1 MSEAAAH
8 LDEVYEL
15 ARKGCN
21 KETVDSLILR
31 LHALAFE
38 AGHDTSLTAT
48 YDTSLTA
55 TYDML
60 PKKDRDR
67 LFSEEQRDRM
77 LEVLTLNE
85 VTLINNRYREAIE
98 QLDRQT
104 GYSNDARN
112 NATRRGRFILK
123 VLDGLRSLQ
132 CLVADTEIVVT
143 RLEQEIE
150 SLELALAYDQEREC
164 Y

>member
-8 LDEVYEL
+8 LDEVYEN
-15 ARKGCN
+15 ARKNCN
-21 KETVDSLILR
+21 KETVDSLIAR

-38 AGHDTSLTAT
+38 AEHDTSLTSKH
-48 YDTSLTA
+48 SLFPDQT
-55 TYDML
+55 T
-60 PKKDRDR
+60 DR
-67 LFSEEQRDRM
+67 LFTEEQRDRM

-85 VTLINNRYREAIE
+85 VTLINNRYREVTNALALRTE
-98 QLDRQT
+98 QA
-104 GYSNDARN
+104 NDVRV
-112 NATRRGRFILK
+112 NANKRAGFIGK
-123 VLDGLRSLQ
+123 VLDGLRWLQ

>member
-1 MSEAAAH
+1 MSEATAH
-8 LDEVYEL
+8 LDEVYEN
-15 ARKGCN
+15 ARKDCN
-21 KETVDSLILR
+21 KETVDSLIAQ

-38 AGHDTSLTAT
+38 AEHDTSLTST
-48 YDTSLTA
+48 YSLFS
-55 TYDML
+55 
-60 PKKDRDR
+60 KKDRNR

-98 QLDRQT
+98 HLDRQT
-104 GYSNDARN
+104 EYSNDARN

-123 VLDGLRSLQ
+123 VLDALTLVQ
-132 CLVADTEIVVT
+132 QLVADTEIVVT

>member
-15 ARKGCN
+15 ARKDCN
-21 KETVDSLILR
+21 KETVDSLIAR

-38 AGHDTSLTAT
+38 AE
-48 YDTSLTA
+48 YDTSLTSKYA
-55 TYDML
+55 L
-60 PKKDRDR
+60 FPKKDRDR

-77 LEVLTLNE
+77 LEVLTRNE

-98 QLDRQT
+98 HLDRQT
-104 GYSNDARN
+104 GYSNDARIDAN
-112 NATRRGRFILK
+112 RRAGFINR
-123 VLDGLRSLQ
+123 VRSALFSMQ
-132 CLVADTEIVVT
+132 QLVANAERVIA

>member
-8 LDEVYEL
+8 LDEVYEN
-15 ARKGCN
+15 ARKDCN
-21 KETVDSLILR
+21 KETVDSLIAR

-38 AGHDTSLTAT
+38 AAHDTSLT
-48 YDTSLTA
+48 SMCPLS
-55 TYDML
+55 

-85 VTLINNRYREAIE
+85 VTRINNRYREAIE
-98 QLDRQT
+98 HLDTQIA
-104 GYSNDARN
+104 YSNGVSN
-112 NATRRGRFILK
+112 NANRRAGFILK

-132 CLVADTEIVVT
+132 CLVADAEIVVT

>member
-38 AGHDTSLTAT
+38 AENDTSLTDT
-48 YDTSLTA
+48 YSLFH
-55 TYDML
+55 
-60 PKKDRDR
+60 KKDRDR
-67 LFSEEQRDRM
+67 LFSEEQRERM
-77 LEVLTLNE
+77 LKVLSFYELNA
-85 VTLINNRYREAIE
+85 INNRYSEAIE
-98 QLDRQT
+98 QLDMQT
-104 GYSNDARN
+104 GYSNYARN

-132 CLVADTEIVVT
+132 CLVADTEIVVE
-143 RLEQEIE
+143 RLEHEIE
-150 SLELALAYDQEREC
+150 SLELAIAFDQERAC
-164 Y
+164 F

>member
-8 LDEVYEL
+8 LDEVYER
-15 ARKGCN
+15 ARKSCN
-21 KETVDSLILR
+21 KETVDSLIAR

-38 AGHDTSLTAT
+38 AVHDTTLTSTYSL
-48 YDTSLTA
+48 SPKN
-55 TYDML
+55 DM
-60 PKKDRDR
+60 DR

-85 VTLINNRYREAIE
+85 VTHINNRYLRAIAHM
-98 QLDRQT
+98 DMQT
-104 GYSNDARN
+104 AYSNDVLN
-112 NATRRGRFILK
+112 NSNRRAGFILK

>member
-8 LDEVYEL
+8 LDEVYEN
-15 ARKGCN
+15 ARKNCN
-21 KETVDSLILR
+21 KETVDSLIAR

-38 AGHDTSLTAT
+38 AEHDTSLTSK
-48 YDTSLTA
+48 YSLF
-55 TYDML
+55 
-60 PKKDRDR
+60 PKQTTDR

-98 QLDRQT
+98 HLDMQT
-104 GYSNDARN
+104 EYSNDARN
-112 NATRRGRFILK
+112 NATRRGNFILK
-123 VLDGLRSLQ
+123 VLDALTLVQ
-132 CLVADTEIVVT
+132 QLVADTEIVVT

>member
-8 LDEVYEL
+8 LDKVYEL
-15 ARKGCN
+15 ARENCN
-21 KETVDSLILR
+21 KETVDSLIAQ

-38 AGHDTSLTAT
+38 AEHDTSLTST
-48 YDTSLTA
+48 YSLFS
-55 TYDML
+55 
-60 PKKDRDR
+60 KKDRNR

-98 QLDRQT
+98 HLDMQT
-104 GYSNDARN
+104 EYSNDARN

>member
-1 MSEAAAH
+1 MSEATAH
-8 LDEVYEL
+8 LDEVYEN
-15 ARKGCN
+15 ARKDCN
-21 KETVDSLILR
+21 KETVDSLIAQ

-38 AGHDTSLTAT
+38 AEHDTSLTST
-48 YDTSLTA
+48 YSLFS
-55 TYDML
+55 
-60 PKKDRDR
+60 KKDRNR

-98 QLDRQT
+98 HLDRQT
-104 GYSNDARN
+104 EYSNDARN

-123 VLDGLRSLQ
+123 VLDALT
-132 CLVADTEIVVT
+132 LVQQLAASTEIVVE
-143 RLEQEIE
+143 RLEHEIE

>member
-15 ARKGCN
+15 ARKDCN
-21 KETVDSLILR
+21 KETVDSLIAR

-38 AGHDTSLTAT
+38 AEHDTTLTT
-48 YDTSLTA
+48 KHNLIPEKPRDT
-55 TYDML
+55 
-60 PKKDRDR
+60 
-67 LFSEEQRDRM
+67 LFSDEQREQM
-77 LEVLTLNE
+77 LQVLTLSE
-85 VTLINNRYREAIE
+85 VTRMDNKYKKACTRLTMWIAHANN
-98 QLDRQT
+98 LCVD
-104 GYSNDARN
+104 
-112 NATRRGRFILK
+112 ATRRGRFILK

-132 CLVADTEIVVT
+132 QLVADTEIVVA
-143 RLEQEIE
+143 RLEQEIA

>member
-8 LDEVYEL
+8 LDEVYEN
-15 ARKGCN
+15 ARKDCN
-21 KETVDSLILR
+21 KETVDSLIAR

-38 AGHDTSLTAT
+38 AEHDTSLTST
-48 YDTSLTA
+48 YSLFPNLT
-55 TYDML
+55 TD
-60 PKKDRDR
+60 K

-85 VTLINNRYREAIE
+85 VTLINNRYRGAIE
-98 QLDRQT
+98 RLDMQT

-112 NATRRGRFILK
+112 TATRRGSFILK

>member
-8 LDEVYEL
+8 LDEVYEN
-15 ARKGCN
+15 ARMDCN
-21 KETVDSLILR
+21 KETVDSLIAQ

-38 AGHDTSLTAT
+38 AE
-48 YDTSLTA
+48 YDTSLTS
-55 TYDML
+55 TYSL
-60 PKKDRDR
+60 FSKKDRNR

-98 QLDRQT
+98 HLDMQT
-104 GYSNDARN
+104 EYSNDARN

-132 CLVADTEIVVT
+132 CLVADTEIVVA
-143 RLEQEIE
+143 RLEQEIK

>member
-8 LDEVYEL
+8 LDEVYEN
-15 ARKGCN
+15 ARKNCN
-21 KETVDSLILR
+21 KETVDSLIAK
-31 LHALAFE
+31 LHALVFE
-38 AGHDTSLTAT
+38 AE
-48 YDTSLTA
+48 YDTSLTSK
-55 TYDML
+55 YSL
-60 PKKDRDR
+60 FPKKDRDR
-67 LFSEEQRDRM
+67 LFSKEQRDRM

-85 VTLINNRYREAIE
+85 VTLIYNRYQEAIE
-98 QLDRQT
+98 HLDMQT

>member
-15 ARKGCN
+15 ARKDCN

-38 AGHDTSLTAT
+38 AEHDTSLTT
-48 YDTSLTA
+48 KYSL
-55 TYDML
+55 L
-60 PKKDRDR
+60 PKKGRDR

-77 LEVLTLNE
+77 LEVLTLDE
-85 VTLINNRYREAIE
+85 VTLINNRYQEVTNALAVRTV
-98 QLDRQT
+98 QL
-104 GYSNDARN
+104 NDARN
-112 NATRRGRFILK
+112 NATRRGRFILE

-150 SLELALAYDQEREC
+150 SLELALAYDQERAC

>member
-15 ARKGCN
+15 ARKNCN
-21 KETVDSLILR
+21 KENVDSLILR

-38 AGHDTSLTAT
+38 AGHDTSLT
-48 YDTSLTA
+48 SKHCLF
-55 TYDML
+55 

-85 VTLINNRYREAIE
+85 VTLINNRYQEAIE
-98 QLDRQT
+98 RLDMQT
-104 GYSNDARN
+104 AHSNDVRN
-112 NATRRGRFILK
+112 NATRQSCFILK
-123 VLDGLRSLQ
+123 VLDGLCSLQ
-132 CLVADTEIVVT
+132 QLVADTEIVVT

-150 SLELALAYDQEREC
+150 SLELALAYDQEKEC

>member
-38 AGHDTSLTAT
+38 AEHDISLTT
-48 YDTSLTA
+48 KHSLF
-55 TYDML
+55 

-98 QLDRQT
+98 QLDMQT

-150 SLELALAYDQEREC
+150 SLELAIAFDQEREC

>member
-8 LDEVYEL
+8 LDEVYEN
-15 ARKGCN
+15 ARKNCN
-21 KETVDSLILR
+21 KETVDSLIAR

-38 AGHDTSLTAT
+38 AEHDTSLTST
-48 YDTSLTA
+48 YSLF
-55 TYDML
+55 
-60 PKKDRDR
+60 PRKNRDR
-67 LFSEEQRDRM
+67 LFSEEQRGRM
-77 LEVLTLNE
+77 LKVLSFYELND
-85 VTLINNRYREAIE
+85 INNRYSEAIE
-98 QLDRQT
+98 QLDMQT

-150 SLELALAYDQEREC
+150 SLELALAHDQERAC
-164 Y
+164 N

>member
-8 LDEVYEL
+8 LDEVYEN
-15 ARKGCN
+15 ARKNCN
-21 KETVDSLILR
+21 KEIVDSLITR
-31 LHALAFE
+31 LHELAFE
-38 AGHDTSLTAT
+38 AE
-48 YDTSLTA
+48 YDTSLTSKHS
-55 TYDML
+55 L
-60 PKKDRDR
+60 FPKKDRDR
-67 LFSEEQRDRM
+67 LFSEEQRERM
-77 LEVLTLNE
+77 LKVLSFYELNA
-85 VTLINNRYREAIE
+85 INNRYREAIE

-150 SLELALAYDQEREC
+150 SLELALAYDQERTC

>member
-1 MSEAAAH
+1 MSESAAH
-8 LDEVYEL
+8 LDEVYEN
-15 ARKGCN
+15 ARKNCN
-21 KETVDSLILR
+21 KETVDSLIAR

-38 AGHDTSLTAT
+38 AGHDTSLTST
-48 YDTSLTA
+48 YPLS
-55 TYDML
+55 
-60 PKKDRDR
+60 PKKDMDR

-85 VTLINNRYREAIE
+85 VTHINNRYLRAIAHM
-98 QLDRQT
+98 DMQT
-104 GYSNDARN
+104 AYLNDVLNNSN
-112 NATRRGRFILK
+112 RRAGFILK

>member
-21 KETVDSLILR
+21 KENVDFLIAK
-31 LHALAFE
+31 LHELAFE
-38 AGHDTSLTAT
+38 AE
-48 YDTSLTA
+48 YDTSLT
-55 TYDML
+55 YQHFL
-60 PKKDRDR
+60 FPKKDRDR
-67 LFSEEQRDRM
+67 LFSKEQRDWM
-77 LEVLTLNE
+77 LEVLTLYELND
-85 VTLINNRYREAIE
+85 INNRYSEAIE

-112 NATRRGRFILK
+112 NANRRGRFILK

>member
-38 AGHDTSLTAT
+38 AEHDISLTT
-48 YDTSLTA
+48 KYSLF
-55 TYDML
+55 

-98 QLDRQT
+98 QLDMQT

-132 CLVADTEIVVT
+132 CLAASTEIVVE
-143 RLEQEIE
+143 RLEHEIE
-150 SLELALAYDQEREC
+150 SLELAIAFDQEREC

>member
-1 MSEAAAH
+1 MSNTAAH
-8 LDEVYEL
+8 LDEVYEN
-15 ARKGCN
+15 ARKNCN
-21 KETVDSLILR
+21 KETVDSLIAR

-38 AGHDTSLTAT
+38 AGHDTSLTSMH
-48 YDTSLTA
+48 SLF
-55 TYDML
+55 

-85 VTLINNRYREAIE
+85 VTLINNRYQEAIE
-98 QLDRQT
+98 QLDMQT

-112 NATRRGRFILK
+112 IATRRGRFILK

-150 SLELALAYDQEREC
+150 SLELAIAFDQERAC
-164 Y
+164 F